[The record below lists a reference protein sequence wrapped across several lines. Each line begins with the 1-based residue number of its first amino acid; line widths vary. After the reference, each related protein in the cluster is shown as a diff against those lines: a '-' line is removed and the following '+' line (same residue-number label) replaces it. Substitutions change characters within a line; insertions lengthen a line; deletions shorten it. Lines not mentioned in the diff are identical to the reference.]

1 MNYAPHNFGV
11 SSVQKGLCITA
22 LAISLIVFAIFLAD
36 LLLGFA
42 GMEAVAPFH
51 SADTTI
57 DIVFV
62 VCSLILGVMSWFT
75 FREQV

>member
-1 MNYAPHNFGV
+1 M
-11 SSVQKGLCITA
+11 QKGLCIAA

-36 LLLGFA
+36 LLLGMA
-42 GMEAVAPFH
+42 GMEKIAPFH

-62 VCSLILGVMSWFT
+62 VCSILLGVMSWFT
-75 FREQV
+75 LREQV